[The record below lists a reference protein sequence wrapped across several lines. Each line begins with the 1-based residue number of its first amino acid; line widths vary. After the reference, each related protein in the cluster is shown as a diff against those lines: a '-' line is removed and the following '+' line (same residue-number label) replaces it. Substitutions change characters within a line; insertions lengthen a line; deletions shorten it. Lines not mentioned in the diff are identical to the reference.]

1 MRCYRWNA
9 KPNPVA
15 KRRRFMRNG
24 TVRRSGASE
33 KDPIRT
39 SISLFHVE
47 RFSEAA
53 LSVYFASPHQEES
66 LQRAG
71 NRDCILP
78 QPSIYL
84 LDCVHFP
91 ATYPENALRCS
102 NTPEMTPPQQFCELP
117 PRC

>member
-53 LSVYFASPHQEES
+53 LSVYLASPHQEES

-71 NRDCILP
+71 NRNWILP

-84 LDCVHFP
+84 LHCVHVP
-91 ATYPENALRCS
+91 PTAPENAPRS
-102 NTPEMTPPQQFCELP
+102 ANTFGTCPPQKFVGLS
-117 PRC
+117 